1 MYISTILSNL
11 LIMLTA
17 NGNSKFKSS
26 ENKTNKKKTIESHF
40 ILIQFK
46 NLYLFNLVD
55 ELLRKPS
62 FLL

>member
-26 ENKTNKKKTIESHF
+26 EKKTKTKKTIESDF

-46 NLYLFNLVD
+46 NLYLINLVD